1 MYRLGCISQEKRKCT
16 TLGPQNQSALF
27 LKIGVKQSLTTMK
40 KGILTIWSLL
50 ILFASAIAQPS
61 DFEDLLLPFVDGKY
75 EKVLM
80 KAEKYTLDE
89 TTKKEPLPYLFMS
102 MSFYEISMMDDEK
115 MKTKY
120 PDAFKNAVK
129 SLTKYAKLDKE
140 MTYASEYQ
148 DFFASIRKAIIS
160 EGETHI
166 DQMKW
171 TKAKTS
177 YVTLTQ
183 IDPKDAG
190 AHLMLAYVFEQM
202 KSKKESET
210 AFATAE
216 KLLKEKTCTV
226 ANDVQKNFLKNS
238 IIVYATKTSGT
249 DKAKARK
256 WMDLGMEMFGE
267 DNEYKVTYESL

>member
-1 MYRLGCISQEKRKCT
+1 MHYFRAAKS
-16 TLGPQNQSALF
+16 
-27 LKIGVKQSLTTMK
+27 IGTVFEIWAEQPTTTMK
-40 KGILTIWSLL
+40 KGILTLWSALA
-50 ILFASAIAQPS
+50 IFVSAMAQPS

-75 EKVLM
+75 EKVLI

-89 TTKKEPLPYLFMS
+89 GTKKEPLPYLFMS

-140 MTYASEYQ
+140 KSYASEYE

-183 IDPKDAG
+183 IDPNDAG

-202 KSKKESET
+202 KSKKEAET

-216 KLLKEKTCTV
+216 KLLKEKTCSV
-226 ANDVQKNFLKNS
+226 SNDVQKGFLKNA
-238 IIVYATKTSGT
+238 IITFATKMGS
-249 DKAKARK
+249 DKVRARK